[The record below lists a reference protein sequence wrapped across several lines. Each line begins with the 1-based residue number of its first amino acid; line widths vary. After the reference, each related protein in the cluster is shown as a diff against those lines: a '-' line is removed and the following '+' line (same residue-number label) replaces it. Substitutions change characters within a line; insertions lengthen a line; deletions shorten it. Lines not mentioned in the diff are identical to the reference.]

1 MEVLLTDFVTDQD
14 LGLNGLVNL
23 SNFAF
28 LLAFSVRDVLM
39 LRILGLAS
47 DVVILPYDYFQNL
60 SPFAAQIIAHSA
72 RGALARKL
80 GISVRTISL

>member
-1 MEVLLTDFVTDQD
+1 MEVLLTDFVTDQI

-60 SPFAAQIIAHSA
+60 SPFAAQNHSP
-72 RGALARKL
+72 
-80 GISVRTISL
+80 